1 MKTIDFEKFEVD
13 EEERGVT
20 FACASD
26 APYLRYE
33 GGKPYFE
40 VLEISE
46 EAVDLTRLNGGAS
59 VLFNHD
65 FDRLLGC
72 VDQAFVAGNKIFVR
86 VRFSRNSP
94 EADRIFR
101 DIIDGVVK
109 NVSIGY
115 QILHFE
121 EKKQDGVVTR
131 HVDKWMPYEVSV
143 VSVPA
148 DDTVGIRSMEAKK
161 MDEENKDTTT
171 TELEALEDKLDALE
185 DKEEAETAQETVK
198 ETAQK
203 AETAVDGETKNEEA
217 AEIKACG
224 EALGVSEEEVD
235 KAISRG
241 MTAKDFKREF
251 RTYNKETEKHM
262 KNEQFKNFL
271 RGGDFQS
278 PFTLRAYEGWTDA
291 ALVGTETYPLVK
303 ALEKKMG
310 VQGFKSLS
318 GLRQN
323 ISLPVQKT
331 RVAIT
336 QTATLHDDAT
346 EGKPEFESRMLS
358 PKKFTGMVR
367 ISKDL
372 LTLCTDDIEAFII
385 DSLTAE
391 IGYKFESYLLGQVA
405 AAATNTVTYSGLDA
419 FTWADALAF
428 EAKVGGYNLNDLR
441 FVMSPGARSALKG
454 ISKDTGSGR
463 FIVEDNQC
471 NGYDVSVSG
480 CAANDNIYF
489 GAWDHLV
496 VGSFGE
502 GLEILV
508 DPYTYGASGDVRI
521 VGTLCADAVVD
532 NLEAFV
538 VGKVA

>member
-1 MKTIDFEKFEVD
+1 MKTIDFEKFEVN

-26 APYLRYE
+26 APYLRYGE

-121 EKKQDGVVTR
+121 KKKQDGVVTR
-131 HVDKWMPYEVSV
+131 HVDRWMPYEVSV

-148 DDTVGIRSMEAKK
+148 DDSVGIRSMEAKK
-161 MDEENKDTTT
+161 MDEENKDTT
-171 TELEALEDKLDALE
+171 
-185 DKEEAETAQETVK
+185 
-198 ETAQK
+198 QK
-203 AETAVDGETKNEEA
+203 AETAVDGETKNGEA

-241 MTAKDFKREF
+241 MTAKDFKRKF
-251 RTYNKETEKHM
+251 RTYNKETEKRM

-278 PFTLRAYEGWTDA
+278 PFTLRGYEGWTDA

-323 ISLPVQKT
+323 ISIPVQKT